1 MITDLEKNNAGHEC
15 WSSSS
20 KVGICVCENPEKKQ
34 KQNQNICVRN
44 TLLPK
49 LGLAIYDN
57 KLCED
62 YHFSLNDLKAH
73 SFVVF
78 PVVVEVYSMVKAML
92 RYL

>member
-1 MITDLEKNNAGHEC
+1 MLVMSAEVSLAK
-15 WSSSS
+15 W
-20 KVGICVCENPEKKQ
+20 VFVCVKTQKKQ

-49 LGLAIYDN
+49 LGLAIYNN
-57 KLCED
+57 KLRED
-62 YHFSLNDLKAH
+62 YRFSLNDLKAH

-78 PVVVEVYSMVKAML
+78 PVVVEVYSMVNAML